1 MTRQERFMIG
11 WLRFLTLAFIVLGV
25 LLANQPH
32 YFFHYLDSI
41 GLVFFNYN
49 SQPVEPHPFD
59 LWWVLTF
66 SLLIVLVTISFQ
78 AQRDWLRYS
87 IFVPLLILA
96 KGVSFIGFLF
106 LTLTSPIHFFYIV
119 GAAVDG
125 FLFLTTL
132 YFYAQAEKSRS
143 FISPH
148 SN

>member
-1 MTRQERFMIG
+1 MIG
-11 WLRFLTLAFIVLGV
+11 WLRFLTLAFVVLAI

-32 YFFHYLDSI
+32 YFFRYLDSI
-41 GLVFFNYN
+41 GLVFFNFS

-66 SLLIVLVTISFQ
+66 ALIVVLVTISFQ

-96 KGVSFIGFLF
+96 KGVSFIGFIF
-106 LTLTSPIHFFYIV
+106 LALTEQSHFFYIV
-119 GAAVDG
+119 GAVADG
-125 FLFLTTL
+125 LLFLITL
-132 YFYAQAEKSRS
+132 TFYVQAEKSRS

-148 SN
+148 TN